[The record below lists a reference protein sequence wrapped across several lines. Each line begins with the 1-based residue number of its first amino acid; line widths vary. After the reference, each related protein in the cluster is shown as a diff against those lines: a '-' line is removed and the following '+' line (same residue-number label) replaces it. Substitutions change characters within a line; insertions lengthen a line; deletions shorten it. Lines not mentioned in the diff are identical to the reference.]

1 MARVPILVLDEA
13 TASLDSENEH
23 LIQEALQTLMEGKT
37 VLVIAHRLSTIMNMD
52 RIIVME
58 QGRVVAEGTHS
69 ELLSQNGIYAR
80 LWNIQAGGFLADQEG
95 EV

>member
-1 MARVPILVLDEA
+1 MLDEA

-23 LIQEALQTLMEGKT
+23 LIQEALQTLMKEKT

-80 LWNIQAGGFLADQEG
+80 LWNIQAGGFIG
-95 EV
+95 EDTDPV